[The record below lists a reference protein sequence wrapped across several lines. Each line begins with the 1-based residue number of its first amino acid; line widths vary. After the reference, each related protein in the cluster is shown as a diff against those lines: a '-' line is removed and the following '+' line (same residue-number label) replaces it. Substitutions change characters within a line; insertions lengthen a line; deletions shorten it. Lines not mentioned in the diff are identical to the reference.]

1 MKVNGGR
8 KAQYGKDAILN
19 VNQGPVGQGSKGS
32 AEPINFQ
39 RWVLEPI
46 IFEKLQ
52 YKLSKFNT

>member
-8 KAQYGKDAILN
+8 KAQNGKDAFLN

-46 IFEKLQ
+46 NFKEIQ
-52 YKLSKFNT
+52 